1 MTPCIVFTT
10 AARSASKG
18 SPVPSTDPLD
28 RSPRW
33 PDPAWSAAALGRRVT
48 VRVTAGGTGPSGGPA
63 LRDVVGFLESITSD
77 AGSEWRLRT
86 RTGQVVSVAVN
97 RVVAAKIVPDA
108 PTRLRT
114 ATAIDVVA
122 LEKIAAEAWQPPEL
136 EELGGWRLRAARG
149 FTGRANSVL
158 PLGSP
163 GVPLNEALTTVA
175 HWYRARSLPPMIQVP
190 LPLFGDLDTALDEA
204 GWLPHQDV
212 AVMVADV
219 AGLTLASATSSRPPA
234 GTTVHI
240 ADSPTPQWL
249 AAFRYGDS
257 PLPPEA
263 VPMVTQAKHPLF
275 ASVEG
280 PGNQIYGSA
289 RGAIDGQ
296 WLGITALD
304 VPEVYRRR
312 GVARSL
318 MAALIAHA
326 ADSGCRH
333 VWLQVARNNAPARAL
348 YDQLGFIEHH
358 HYVYRRLDSVPR

>member
-1 MTPCIVFTT
+1 
-10 AARSASKG
+10 
-18 SPVPSTDPLD
+18 
-28 RSPRW
+28 
-33 PDPAWSAAALGRRVT
+33 
-48 VRVTAGGTGPSGGPA
+48 VTAGGTGPSGGPA
-63 LRDVVGFLESITSD
+63 LRDVVGFLESIASD

-86 RTGQVVSVAVN
+86 RTGEVVSVAVH

-122 LEKIAAEAWQPPEL
+122 LEKIAAEAWQPLEL

-163 GVPLNEALTTVA
+163 GVPLDEALTTVA

-219 AGLTLASATSSRPPA
+219 AALSMAAVASNPPPDA
-234 GTTVHI
+234 VLHI
-240 ADSPTPQWL
+240 SDTPTMRWL
-249 AAFRYGDS
+249 AAFRYGGS
-257 PLPPEA
+257 PLPPDV
-263 VPMVTQAKHPLF
+263 VPIVTKAEQPLF
-275 ASVEG
+275 ASFVG
-280 PGNQIYGSA
+280 PGDEVFGSA
-289 RGAIDGQ
+289 RGAINGQ
-296 WLGITALD
+296 WLGVTAL
-304 VPEVYRRR
+304 EVTEARRRR
-312 GVARSL
+312 GIGRAL
-318 MAALIAHA
+318 LAALITYA
-326 ADSGCRH
+326 ADNRCRH
-333 VWLQVARNNAPARAL
+333 IWLQVARDNAPARAL

-358 HYVYRRLDSVPR
+358 HYVYRRLGSAPE